1 MLRFRIPPDSVF
13 QAILRKS
20 IDAGIDVASDLL
32 QVFNHDDAGTRR
44 EFMSLFPEI
53 GRVFPPSVAKD
64 ALENLRRCLD
74 RPEVYNCTDY
84 HALLLYDVLNF
95 YTAIH
100 NGLVIKAGNKKERK
114 EASFVDPF
122 YIEKIQVDEIVDL
135 YFFDQNF
142 LLGSETLQDLPDP
155 VRKTLRPE
163 LFGLC
168 AGLRPHPE
176 ELELKIDDSVD
187 SEQYRIKPSRFFGPQ
202 SKKYPDFGCCDTRL
216 RIPETENLQ
225 NDIGRGKI

>member
-1 MLRFRIPPDSVF
+1 MLRFKIPPDPVF

-20 IDAGIDVASDLL
+20 IDAAIDVAADLL
-32 QVFNHDDAGTRR
+32 QVFNYDDTGTRQ

-53 GRVFPPSVAKD
+53 GRVFPPSVAKA

-74 RPEVYNCTDY
+74 KPEVYLCTEY
-84 HALLLYDVLNF
+84 HSLLLYDVLNF
-95 YTAIH
+95 YAAVH

-122 YIEKIQVDEIVDL
+122 YIEKIQADEIVDL

-142 LLGSETLQDLPDP
+142 LFDSETLQSLPGP

-168 AGLRPHPE
+168 AGLPPHPE
-176 ELELKIDDSVD
+176 ELDLKIDGAVD
-187 SEQYRIKPSRFFGPQ
+187 LEQYRIKPSPFFGPK
-202 SKKYPDFGCCDTRL
+202 SKKYPDFCCYDAH
-216 RIPETENLQ
+216 
-225 NDIGRGKI
+225 